1 MVEIH
6 YLREIFMTDGVI
18 EHTGCVVSVD
28 GGHAVVKV
36 LQTSACA
43 ACKAKKF
50 CQSNENKEKLVDV
63 FGVDDKTIKIGDEVT
78 VCATASMGRKALVLA
93 YVLPLLVLIGVLSIV
108 LWITDNEPL
117 ACLVGIGAL
126 IPYYIV
132 LYLMKDR
139 IQRKFVFWIK
149 GYDNEND
156 KERLEVRG

>member
-1 MVEIH
+1 MI
-6 YLREIFMTDGVI
+6 DGVI
-18 EHTGCVVSVD
+18 EHTGSVVSVD

-36 LQTSACA
+36 LQTSACT

-63 FGVDDKTIKIGDEVT
+63 FGIDDKKIKVGEEVT
-78 VCATASMGRKALVLA
+78 VCATASMGSRALMLA
-93 YVLPLLVLIGVLSIV
+93 FLLPLVVLVGMLVVV
-108 LWITDNEPL
+108 LWMTDNEPL
-117 ACLVGIGAL
+117 ACLVGVGAL

-149 GYDNEND
+149 
-156 KERLEVRG
+156 KEDRGG

>member
-1 MVEIH
+1 MA
-6 YLREIFMTDGVI
+6 DGVI

-63 FGVDDKTIKIGDEVT
+63 FGIDGRKIEVGDVVT
-78 VCATASMGRKALVLA
+78 VCATASMGRRALLLA
-93 YVLPLLVLIGVLSIV
+93 FILPLAILVGVLVIV
-108 LWITDNEPL
+108 LWITDDEPI
-117 ACLVGIGAL
+117 ACLAGIGAL
-126 IPYYIV
+126 LPYYTV
-132 LYLMKDR
+132 LYLLKDR

-149 GYDNEND
+149 
-156 KERLEVRG
+156 KR